1 MSAKDKAREMVKI
14 ISTYNPAGMLD
25 DTKILYPSAVQ
36 LALIMVDEIMKSIPN
51 SNRLSLSDNSYQKMQ
66 YWKEIKQELEKL

>member
-1 MSAKDKAREMVKI
+1 MTAKDKAKDMVKR

-66 YWKEIKQELEKL
+66 YWKEVKQELEKL